1 MGGAAGNPACLGA
14 KYSHSSTFG
23 AILDGWV
30 VAGNSTPSSL
40 APVVSADG
48 STTSGTIVEIDN
60 TDGMPATPVRG
71 SVKLT
76 IPFDAPA
83 EELLFAQNMNSLN
96 MAGET
101 VTAFIKL
108 NSGLNVGP
116 ANVGRAF
123 LALKTTT
130 AYNYAMGNAVPLDS
144 SAGWVQLSIDVSTPP
159 SPPAGYDPC
168 DVKEI
173 DVVIQTGGTGVY
185 QTAVMHID
193 TISIGGPGGVIDDA
207 GTTTPDS
214 GSSDTGTSTDSGTT
228 LDAPVDMPSDS
239 VDDASTGG

>member
-1 MGGAAGNPACLGA
+1 MGGAAGNPACNGG
-14 KYSHSSTFG
+14 KYTHSSTFG

-40 APVVSADG
+40 APVIGADG

-60 TDGMPATPVRG
+60 TDGMPLTPVVG

-83 EELLFAQNMNSLN
+83 EELLFAQNMPSLN

-101 VTAFIKL
+101 VSAFIKL

-116 ANVGRAF
+116 VNVGRAF
-123 LALKTTT
+123 IALKTTA
-130 AYNYAMGNAVPLDS
+130 AYNYVMGNSIPLDS
-144 SAGWVQLSIDVSTPP
+144 SAGWVALSIDVSNPP
-159 SPPAGYDPC
+159 QPPAGYDPC
-168 DVKEI
+168 DVREI
-173 DVVIQTGGTGVY
+173 DVVIQTGGAGTY

-207 GTTTPDS
+207 GTPDT
-214 GSSDTGTSTDSGTT
+214 GSHDTGTSTDSGTT

-239 VDDASTGG
+239 TVDDASTGG